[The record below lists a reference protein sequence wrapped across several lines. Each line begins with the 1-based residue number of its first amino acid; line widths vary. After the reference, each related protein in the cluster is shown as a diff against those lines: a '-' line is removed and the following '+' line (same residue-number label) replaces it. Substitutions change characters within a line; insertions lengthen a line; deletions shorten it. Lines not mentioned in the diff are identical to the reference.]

1 MCSRCCPWSTGCGSA
16 SPSPTSASSPTRHD
30 ERSDARADLEASK
43 IDYILARRE
52 RSDAEGYEIV
62 LADTKPMGPLSIPLV
77 GGYTTDIK
85 DKEVLVHLWGGK
97 GQVPPLCRPLQS

>member
-1 MCSRCCPWSTGCGSA
+1 
-16 SPSPTSASSPTRHD
+16 
-30 ERSDARADLEASK
+30 
-43 IDYILARRE
+43 
-52 RSDAEGYEIV
+52 V